1 MTTSLT
7 SKPAC
12 DSYVEMTEIVLPSH
26 ANPLGTAFGGQIM
39 AWIDICAGISA
50 QRHARQIVVTASMD
64 DLHFL
69 APIHVGE
76 VVILK
81 AQVNRAFHTSLEVG
95 VSVEAENPL
104 TGERRHCSRA
114 YITFVALDQEG
125 NRVSVPNLIPETENQ
140 KRRYAEAEER
150 RRFRLERRKQRRN
163 VVIKRLQK

>member
-1 MTTSLT
+1 MTTPRT
-7 SKPAC
+7 SKSAC

-26 ANPLGTAFGGQIM
+26 ANPIGTAFGGQIM

-64 DLHFL
+64 DLHFR

-95 VSVEAENPL
+95 VRVEAENPL
-104 TGERRHCSRA
+104 TGELRHCSSA
-114 YITFVALDQEG
+114 YLTFVAQDEDG
-125 NRVSVPNLIPETENQ
+125 SSVSVPDLIPETDNQ
-140 KRRYAEAEER
+140 KRRYEEAEER
-150 RRFRLERRKQRRN
+150 RHFRLERRRLSRN

>member
-1 MTTSLT
+1 MTTPRT
-7 SKPAC
+7 SKSAC

-26 ANPLGTAFGGQIM
+26 ANPIGTAFGGQIM

-64 DLHFL
+64 DLHFR

-95 VSVEAENPL
+95 VRVEAENPL
-104 TGERRHCSRA
+104 TGELRHCSSA
-114 YITFVALDQEG
+114 YLTFVAQDEDG
-125 NRVSVPNLIPETENQ
+125 SSVSVPDLIPETDNQ
-140 KRRYAEAEER
+140 KRRYEEAEDR
-150 RRFRLERRKQRRN
+150 RRFRLERRRLSRN